1 MIEELNM
8 AKLSKLKAD
17 MSKFDEAKEDEK
29 LLSDY
34 KKTMSV
40 ENTLA
45 DKFSRFLASDQYA
58 SQMKAKMAKIM
69 I

>member
-45 DKFSRFLASDQYA
+45 DKFS
-58 SQMKAKMAKIM
+58 
-69 I
+69 